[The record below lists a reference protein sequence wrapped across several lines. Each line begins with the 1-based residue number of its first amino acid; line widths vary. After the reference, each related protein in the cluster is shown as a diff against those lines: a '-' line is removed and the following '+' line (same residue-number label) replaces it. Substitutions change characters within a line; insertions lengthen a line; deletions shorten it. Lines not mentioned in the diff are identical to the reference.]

1 MGASATAH
9 DSGAR
14 AWAVLPLLLPTDDR
28 CFFLRRRRTFPAV
41 VPMSDVRVGS
51 RSPSGPRKNQL
62 LSVSTDDCL
71 RGCGRAK
78 ATMRYRI
85 EPGLIGSKGSAMQHV
100 AICPAVRF
108 VRMKTRHDCGAEP
121 PLKKRQ
127 DSASAGTV
135 DRRGLEC
142 EGKLRG
148 WLPKTKP
155 AQSIH
160 RAIETDGANTAMWYQ
175 VAQDDVTIKS
185 KQTPYF
191 RQTTTLFRKQSS
203 QFLQ

>member
-1 MGASATAH
+1 M
-9 DSGAR
+9 
-14 AWAVLPLLLPTDDR
+14 LPLLPPTDDR
-28 CFFLRRRRTFPAV
+28 CLFLRRRRAFPTVA
-41 VPMSDVRVGS
+41 PISDVRVGS
-51 RSPSGPRKNQL
+51 RPPSGPRKNQL

-121 PLKKRQ
+121 PLKGRQ
-127 DSASAGTV
+127 DSASTGTV

-142 EGKLRG
+142 EGKLRR

-175 VAQDDVTIKS
+175 VAQDGVTIKS

-191 RQTTTLFRKQSS
+191 RQNTALFIK
-203 QFLQ
+203 